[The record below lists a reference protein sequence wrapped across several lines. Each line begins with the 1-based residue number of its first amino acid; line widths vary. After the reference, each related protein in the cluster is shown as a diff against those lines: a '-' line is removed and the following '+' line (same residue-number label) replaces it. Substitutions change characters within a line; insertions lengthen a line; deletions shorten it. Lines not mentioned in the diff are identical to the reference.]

1 MLDTLE
7 ILGNLDL
14 KIFPSPKIQISEV
27 NISRSINEEEHQVAS
42 IGEMTASFDLPSL
55 VYAKFKI
62 KSMKFDGLDILID
75 NENTSVFSNS
85 IAKNKKERE
94 NFSNELNANNNTKK
108 NNTTKPFFSV
118 EIDKVSFLDS
128 RLKYLRKN
136 INYEILI
143 DELDISSS
151 YANAYTLDGSIY
163 FQEKKIDIE
172 SLLTVDEDIYPL
184 RGKISSDYGVIN
196 IQGNLARELKSF
208 DLEIDYY
215 LKSLKNIFKD
225 I

>member
-1 MLDTLE
+1 MKYLLYSLFGLVLGLVSVGFLVPLIIDINQYKNYFSDYIKNKSGFNIE

-27 NISRSINEEEHQVAS
+27 NISQSINEEEHQVAS

-128 RLKYLRKN
+128 RLNK
-136 INYEILI
+136 
-143 DELDISSS
+143 
-151 YANAYTLDGSIY
+151 
-163 FQEKKIDIE
+163 
-172 SLLTVDEDIYPL
+172 
-184 RGKISSDYGVIN
+184 
-196 IQGNLARELKSF
+196 
-208 DLEIDYY
+208 
-215 LKSLKNIFKD
+215 
-225 I
+225 